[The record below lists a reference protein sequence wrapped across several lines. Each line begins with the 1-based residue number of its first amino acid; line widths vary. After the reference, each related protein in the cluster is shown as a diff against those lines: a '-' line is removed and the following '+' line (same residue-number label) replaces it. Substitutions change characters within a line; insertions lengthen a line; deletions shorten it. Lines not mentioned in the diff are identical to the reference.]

1 MKQSSGRCNPANGDV
16 MAKRS
21 EGQRI
26 GSSGQR
32 LVELLI
38 EKTGAWI
45 SRRQDEDFGIDL
57 EAELADPLV
66 RGEILKLQIKGT
78 TEPEVTHQGVKVVL
92 ETKYLRM
99 AEGFRV
105 PLVFV
110 VADITGHQAWYIW
123 LQGWLV
129 EQRRVGKTLA
139 SFKDHVTVYIPETD
153 TLTAGLQGPLKDVAR
168 WGHENQMV
176 LSLMDTMRTAVATRN
191 EKVLL
196 SLAELIGSVDA
207 AYQDFPL
214 EQLIDTIVDMSTQPR
229 AMWEL
234 SMLGRFLA
242 IVGRSHGGKISKENV
257 MRMVVPGEGASRAG
271 LNGLGALYDAHEE
284 HIRAMNLSVAFE
296 AAGHREV
303 SYYCRLREKFPGVKA
318 MDLAF
323 GNYDYTVGNFTVVV
337 DDKGSFVN
345 KWANRGESAYL
356 DFLVLDESPP
366 DNALA
371 LPPAEQS
378 SAS

>member
-1 MKQSSGRCNPANGDV
+1 
-16 MAKRS
+16 MAERS
-21 EGQRI
+21 ESQRI
-26 GSSGQR
+26 GSGGQR
-32 LVELLI
+32 LVEHLI
-38 EKTGAWI
+38 EKTGVWI

-57 EAELADPLV
+57 EAELADPRP
-66 RGEILKLQIKGT
+66 RGEILKIQIKGK
-78 TEPEVTHQGVKVVL
+78 EKPEITSQGVKVVL
-92 ETKYLRM
+92 ETKYLRL
-99 AEGFRV
+99 AESFRI
-105 PLVFV
+105 PLLFV
-110 VADITGHQAWYIW
+110 VADITGDRAWYVW

-176 LSLMDTMRTAVATRN
+176 LSLVDTMRTAVATRN

-196 SLAELIGSVDA
+196 LLAELIGAVDA

-242 IVGRSHGGKISKENV
+242 IMARSHGGKISKENV
-257 MRMVVPGEGASRAG
+257 VRMVIPGAGASRAG
-271 LNGLGALYDAHEE
+271 LNGLGALYDVHEE
-284 HIRAMNLSVAFE
+284 HIRAMNLPAAFE
-296 AAGHREV
+296 EAGHIEV
-303 SYYCRLREKFPGVKA
+303 AYYCRLREKFPGVKSTE
-318 MDLAF
+318 LAF
-323 GNYDYTVGNFTVVV
+323 GEYDYAVGNFSAVI
-337 DDKGSFVN
+337 DDKGSFLN

-356 DFLVLDESPP
+356 DFLVRNEPLPGEPP
-366 DNALA
+366 PV
-371 LPPAEQS
+371 PPPTD
-378 SAS
+378 